1 MVEMTSE
8 HTRQMRT
15 GNLVMS
21 AGKGFPDKR
30 GRITQKNENR
40 DMLCALQKN
49 HAMIKNNFPV
59 QAIIFTKIC
68 RNASCEKPNQD
79 FLPLNFNKILPTL
92 KKQNASQI

>member
-1 MVEMTSE
+1 MVETTAE

-15 GNLVMS
+15 GNFVMS
-21 AGKGFPDKR
+21 AGKGFPDKEGEDYTKKR
-30 GRITQKNENR
+30 KLRY
-40 DMLCALQKN
+40 ALRSPKN

-79 FLPLNFNKILPTL
+79 FLPLNFNKILQTL